1 MDSVATFFSILA
13 NVAQVVSVLWLIF
26 AGSKTISDFRKGKP
40 VVAQG
45 PNIQRFQKI
54 SLRKGLRKTGLP
66 LALFILILSS
76 GLWFFLHIMPF
87 TSNPVY
93 QANDAQG
100 WKDWQLSTGWSALG
114 NGLLVS
120 NNTGGGS
127 NVALA
132 PYQPE
137 TANYAV
143 EAEIQ
148 IPNTD
153 NGSFGIFARSS
164 YQYQGSIYQA
174 ITYQGYNYTVFNQYA
189 ELTGPVAQQPI
200 PVPISL
206 DTGWHVYRIE
216 VKYNVITLFLDGKQL
231 QQVTDNTYLSSGK
244 VGIFASAAQVDVRSF
259 KVFTL

>member
-13 NVAQVVSVLWLIF
+13 NIAQVISVIWLIF
-26 AGSKTISDFRKGKP
+26 AGSKTISDFRKVKP
-40 VVAQG
+40 VVPQG
-45 PNIQRFQKI
+45 QNIQGVQKI
-54 SLRKGLRKTGLP
+54 SLRKGLRKAGLP
-66 LALFILILSS
+66 LALFVLILSS

-87 TSNPVY
+87 TPNPIY
-93 QANDAQG
+93 QADDTQG

-120 NNTGGGS
+120 NNTESGS
-127 NVALA
+127 SVALA
-132 PYQPE
+132 PYQPD

-189 ELTGPVAQQPI
+189 ELTGSVAQQQI

-206 DTGWHVYRIE
+206 DTSWHVYRIE
-216 VKYNVITLFLDGKQL
+216 VKYNVITLFLDGRKL
-231 QQVTDNTYLSSGK
+231 QQITDNTYLSSGK
-244 VGIFASAAQVDVRSF
+244 VGIFANTVQVDVRSF